1 MSEEEI
7 SSIKSKES
15 LELINDV
22 DQLKNEEEVVVQVP
36 VDPYL
41 VTFYPDH
48 DSIDDKEDA
57 SRLSRFHK
65 WTIVSIISFG
75 SLCVTCISSSW
86 SLATP
91 NIMSH
96 FGVSQE
102 VSTLGISLYIW
113 GLGIG
118 AIFLSPISE
127 FHGRRMVYILG
138 LALTIAFEIL
148 TAFCD
153 NIGGMLFG
161 RFMSG
166 FFGSSFL
173 GVASGSFSDLF
184 KANAHDKGKKDAN
197 KELALSLVLYSV
209 SPFAGPGIGP
219 LISGFVNSN
228 MNFRWTF
235 IIMLLWSVLLL
246 VLVVFFVPETYEPI
260 NLKRKAKRLRK
271 ETGDDKY
278 YAPVER
284 VNTTLYESVLTS
296 SRRPLL
302 LMFRDNMTFILCFYT
317 GFTLA
322 VVYLFFVAFPYIFST
337 VYGFSLSQQGMSFFG
352 LVIGMVLTSLISP
365 YYIDKLYMRLLRK
378 NNGVPKPE
386 FRFTSLMI
394 GVFIVPVG
402 LFMIAWTAYPSIHWI
417 VPMIGSG
424 IYGCGTI
431 LVFNGIFAYTV
442 EAYRLYAASAIAT
455 NSFVR
460 SIMSGIF
467 PLFGMQMY
475 EKMGIHWATSLLAF
489 FAIVLIPI
497 PFLFFKYGEYLRSR
511 SSYAWSV
518 DM

>member
-7 SSIKSKES
+7 ISINSKES
-15 LELINDV
+15 LELIND
-22 DQLKNEEEVVVQVP
+22 DQLKEEDAIVVKLP

-41 VTFYPDH
+41 VTFHPDH
-48 DSIDDKEDA
+48 DSVDDKEDA

-65 WTIVSIISFG
+65 WIVVSIISFD
-75 SLCVTCISSSW
+75 SLCVTCISSCW
-86 SLATP
+86 ALATP

-102 VSTLGISLYIW
+102 VSTLGISLYVW
-113 GLGIG
+113 SVGLG

-127 FHGRRMVYILG
+127 FHGRRMVYIFG
-138 LALTIAFEIL
+138 LSLTIAFEIL
-148 TAFCD
+148 TSFCD

-166 FFGSSFL
+166 VFGSSFL

-184 KANAHDKGKKDAN
+184 KAKDHDKGKKDAN

-209 SPFAGPGIGP
+209 SPFAGPGLGP

-228 MNFRWTF
+228 MEFRWTF

-271 ETGDDKY
+271 ETGNDEC

-284 VNTTLYESVLTS
+284 VNTTLYESILTS
-296 SRRPLL
+296 PKRPLL
-302 LMFRDNMTFILCFYT
+302 LMFRDNMTFVLCFYT
-317 GFTLA
+317 AFTLA
-322 VVYLFFVAFPYIFST
+322 VVYLFFVAFPYMFQT
-337 VYGFSLSQQGMSFFG
+337 VYGFSLSQQGMSFIA
-352 LVIGMVLTSLISP
+352 LVIGMVLTALISP
-365 YYIDKLYMRLLRK
+365 YYINRIYMRMLRK
-378 NNGVPKPE
+378 NNGVPKPK
-386 FRFTSLMI
+386 FRFASLMI
-394 GVFIVPVG
+394 GVFIIPVG
-402 LFMIAWTAYPSIHWI
+402 LFIIAWTAYPSIHWI
-417 VPMIGSG
+417 VPMIGSA
-424 IYGCGTI
+424 IFGCGTI

-442 EAYRLYAASAIAT
+442 EAYRLYAASAMAT

-460 SIMSGIF
+460 SVLSGIL
-467 PLFGMQMY
+467 PLFGLRMY

-489 FAIVLIPI
+489 FSILLIPI

-511 SSYAWSV
+511 SPYAWSV